1 MGKIINRTIEFFRNE
16 EDVEVIEEY
25 YFHGEHPRANILVDD
40 IFQCMYLN
48 YGNNKYGEDRYRKVP
63 I

>member
-40 IFQCMYLN
+40 IFQCMYIQYAVNSLGQDI
-48 YGNNKYGEDRYRKVP
+48 YMK
-63 I
+63 IML